1 MNRQTLAAQTARFKQ
16 FAKEQW
22 AEWRVMSR
30 EPYFKLGVS
39 DMMGTGIGIAA
50 WGLVTGVA
58 MVKSGLSVP
67 LSIFMSLTI
76 YAGSAQLAVLPLLVA
91 GAPLWVIWL
100 TAACVNLRFVIFS
113 QMWRGYFIDLPRNK
127 RLTLGYFSGDVIF
140 VGFMKRFPEI
150 KPQPGQIAYFSGAAS
165 TNWMMWQIPSIA
177 GMLLANAIPL
187 TWGLG
192 FAGVLALLGILLSM
206 INDRFT
212 LLATVVA
219 GTAAIAA
226 FALPLKM
233 NILVAVVAAVAAG
246 LMFETTDR
254 HWKRLQLRKSTDAKL
269 DEQQQQQLLNGADAD
284 DNQDKEQRP

>member
-1 MNRQTLAAQTARFKQ
+1 MNRPSLTDTLARLRQAAGER
-16 FAKEQW
+16 W
-22 AEWRVMSR
+22 AEWRSMSR
-30 EPYFKLGVS
+30 EPYFKLGVT
-39 DMMGTGIGIAA
+39 DMLGTGVGIAA

-58 MVKSGLSVP
+58 MVKSGLPVP
-67 LSIFMSLTI
+67 LAIFMSLMI

-113 QMWRGYFIDLPRNK
+113 QMWRDYFHELPRNK
-127 RLTLGYFSGDVIF
+127 RLLLGFFSGDVIF
-140 VGFMKRFPEI
+140 VGFMKRFPEL
-150 KPQPGQIAYFSGAAS
+150 KPAPGQIPYFWGAAS
-165 TNWMMWQIPSIA
+165 TNWLFWQIPSIA

-187 TWGLG
+187 SWGLG

-219 GTAAIAA
+219 GTAAIAT

-233 NILVAVVAAVAAG
+233 NILVAVLAAVAAG
-246 LMFETTDR
+246 LTFETVDR
-254 HWKRLQLRKSTDAKL
+254 NMKRLKARSAQA
-269 DEQQQQQLLNGADAD
+269 
-284 DNQDKEQRP
+284 QDGNASEEHRP

>member
-1 MNRQTLAAQTARFKQ
+1 MTRPSFSELSARFGQ
-16 FAKEQW
+16 FAREQW
-22 AEWRVMSR
+22 AQWRAMMK
-30 EPYFKLGVS
+30 EPYYKLGVS

-67 LSIFMSLTI
+67 LSIFMSLLI

-100 TAACVNLRFVIFS
+100 TAICVNLRFVIFS
-113 QMWRGYFIDLPRNK
+113 QMWRSYFHEFPRNK
-127 RLTLGYFSGDVIF
+127 RLLLGYFSGDVIF
-140 VGFMKRFPEI
+140 VGFMKRFPDA
-150 KPQPGQIAYFSGAAS
+150 KPAPGQVAYFSGAAS
-165 TNWMMWQIPSIA
+165 TNWLMWQVPSIA

-187 TWGLG
+187 SWGLG

-212 LLATVVA
+212 VLATAVA

-246 LMFETTDR
+246 LMFESADR
-254 HWKRLQLRKSTDAKL
+254 HLKRMKLRQSAEAKL
-269 DEQQQQQLLNGADAD
+269 AQERETTSEATAADESQ
-284 DNQDKEQRP
+284 EERRP